1 MSRYTLEEEE
11 QLAELKAFWNKYG
24 NFILTLLI
32 IGFGAYAAYN
42 GWHWWKARQAAQAVK
57 GYESLQNALAKND
70 LALVKKVEQTLI
82 QEDSGSPYA
91 QRGALLA
98 AKAAY
103 AAGDAA
109 FAKTQLEWAVSN
121 ANLDE
126 YAATARLLLSGV
138 LVDEG
143 KYDEA
148 LKLVSDK
155 SYTGFE
161 GLFADRQGDIAVA
174 KKDTATAATAYK
186 KALEEL
192 KPNNPWKQVVQR
204 KLAALP
210 KAGE

>member
-42 GWHWWKARQAAQAVK
+42 GWHWWKARQASQAVK

-70 LALVKKVEQTLI
+70 LALVKKVEQTLV
-82 QEDSGSPYA
+82 QEDGGSPYA

-103 AAGDAA
+103 ASGDSA
-109 FAKTQLEWAVSN
+109 FAKTQLQWAVDH
-121 ANLDE
+121 AKLDE
-126 YAATARLLLSGV
+126 YAATARLLLSGI
-138 LVDEG
+138 LIEEG
-143 KYDEA
+143 KLDA
-148 LKLVSDK
+148 ATKLVSEK

-161 GLFADRQGDIAVA
+161 GLFSDRLGDIAVA
-174 KKDTATAATAYK
+174 RKDNEAATKAYK

-192 KPNNPWKQVVQR
+192 KPNNPWSQVVQR